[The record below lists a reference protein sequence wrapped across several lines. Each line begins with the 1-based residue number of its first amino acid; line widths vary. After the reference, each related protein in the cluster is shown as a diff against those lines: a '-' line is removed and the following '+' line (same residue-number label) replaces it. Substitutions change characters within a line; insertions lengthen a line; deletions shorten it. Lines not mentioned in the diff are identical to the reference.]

1 MGSGRGGVRSRT
13 GRVFKLKLLLQL
25 EGTQVGKNS
34 HMSLNQTKP
43 LFNLAGDSIS
53 IILELQGHRK
63 AKMVPIMNLMTA
75 TEILIVH
82 ALLILEY
89 EWLCC
94 LVSSKLWSPISQD
107 PAFQI
112 HQAAILQEV
121 LLLFTVLLE
130 IEACTFTITRTPY
143 SITF

>member
-53 IILELQGHRK
+53 IILEL
-63 AKMVPIMNLMTA
+63 
-75 TEILIVH
+75 
-82 ALLILEY
+82 
-89 EWLCC
+89 
-94 LVSSKLWSPISQD
+94 
-107 PAFQI
+107 
-112 HQAAILQEV
+112 
-121 LLLFTVLLE
+121 
-130 IEACTFTITRTPY
+130 
-143 SITF
+143 